1 MRKRCDIPH
10 SASHFQKSLIIA
22 SWLLTF
28 LFTGTAFAQE
38 NRTITGIV
46 RDVTGEP
53 LIGASV
59 IQKGTNNGVITD
71 VDGNFTL
78 TVPADATL
86 SIAYMGYATRE
97 INLAKRK
104 KQGDLKITLS
114 EDTQQLKEV
123 VVTAMGIKKDTKRVG
138 YAISTISADELVKA
152 GAPNFASAMYGKA
165 PGVRITQTQ
174 GGSAGAVSINVRG
187 LTSITGNNQPLII
200 LDGVPIRN
208 GGTGKGTDFAE
219 FGNDGQ
225 IRSNGL
231 VDINPEDIES
241 LSILKGA
248 SATALYGSEAANG
261 AVVITSKRTKS
272 GKLTVDFNDQVMAN
286 LPAYLPK
293 VQTVYGRL
301 LSENPKRTKLQKPP
315 FHHLVLRPEIRRQ
328 RGTLLGRE
336 DAPLPGTDRQPVE
349 RVVSHRL
356 DPDLQSRHL
365 TRDGNH
371 QQPLLLHIHGRDSQ
385 CPDRKLHQTQL
396 QADRFVSTGETA
408 ETGILP

>member
-28 LFTGTAFAQE
+28 LFPGTAFAQE

-208 GGTGKGTDFAE
+208 GGTGKARTSPNLATTD
-219 FGNDGQ
+219 
-225 IRSNGL
+225 
-231 VDINPEDIES
+231 
-241 LSILKGA
+241 
-248 SATALYGSEAANG
+248 
-261 AVVITSKRTKS
+261 KS
-272 GKLTVDFNDQVMAN
+272 VPMVW
-286 LPAYLPK
+286 
-293 VQTVYGRL
+293 
-301 LSENPKRTKLQKPP
+301 
-315 FHHLVLRPEIRRQ
+315 
-328 RGTLLGRE
+328 
-336 DAPLPGTDRQPVE
+336 
-349 RVVSHRL
+349 
-356 DPDLQSRHL
+356 
-365 TRDGNH
+365 
-371 QQPLLLHIHGRDSQ
+371 
-385 CPDRKLHQTQL
+385 
-396 QADRFVSTGETA
+396 
-408 ETGILP
+408 

>member
-22 SWLLTF
+22 SWLLAF

-38 NRTITGIV
+38 SRTIKGIV

-208 GGTGKGTDFAE
+208 GGTGKGTEEMTYPSSRRDSMAFHTAARLTPRARLISSPDRG
-219 FGNDGQ
+219 FPSRAFNSASTSSRS
-225 IRSNGL
+225 IRS
-231 VDINPEDIES
+231 
-241 LSILKGA
+241 
-248 SATALYGSEAANG
+248 
-261 AVVITSKRTKS
+261 TS
-272 GKLTVDFNDQVMAN
+272 
-286 LPAYLPK
+286 
-293 VQTVYGRL
+293 
-301 LSENPKRTKLQKPP
+301 
-315 FHHLVLRPEIRRQ
+315 FH
-328 RGTLLGRE
+328 
-336 DAPLPGTDRQPVE
+336 
-349 RVVSHRL
+349 
-356 DPDLQSRHL
+356 
-365 TRDGNH
+365 
-371 QQPLLLHIHGRDSQ
+371 PLLYPS
-385 CPDRKLHQTQL
+385 PPKS
-396 QADRFVSTGETA
+396 STY
-408 ETGILP
+408 ISF

>member
-1 MRKRCDIPH
+1 MTFHIQRRTSK
-10 SASHFQKSLIIA
+10 KSLIIA
-22 SWLLTF
+22 SWLLAF

-38 NRTITGIV
+38 NRTIKGIV

-187 LTSITGNNQPLII
+187 LTSITGITSHSSFW
-200 LDGVPIRN
+200 
-208 GGTGKGTDFAE
+208 TGY
-219 FGNDGQ
+219 
-225 IRSNGL
+225 
-231 VDINPEDIES
+231 P
-241 LSILKGA
+241 
-248 SATALYGSEAANG
+248 SATAVRAKAR
-261 AVVITSKRTKS
+261 TSPNLATTDKS
-272 GKLTVDFNDQVMAN
+272 VPMVW
-286 LPAYLPK
+286 
-293 VQTVYGRL
+293 
-301 LSENPKRTKLQKPP
+301 
-315 FHHLVLRPEIRRQ
+315 
-328 RGTLLGRE
+328 
-336 DAPLPGTDRQPVE
+336 
-349 RVVSHRL
+349 
-356 DPDLQSRHL
+356 
-365 TRDGNH
+365 
-371 QQPLLLHIHGRDSQ
+371 
-385 CPDRKLHQTQL
+385 
-396 QADRFVSTGETA
+396 
-408 ETGILP
+408 

>member
-1 MRKRCDIPH
+1 MKIRMRKRCDIPH

-38 NRTITGIV
+38 NRTIKGIV

-208 GGTGKGTDFAE
+208 GGTGESTAFCKITPSKDTSESQRAL
-219 FGNDGQ
+219 FGEVFFVDSLDGQ
-225 IRSNGL
+225 
-231 VDINPEDIES
+231 
-241 LSILKGA
+241 
-248 SATALYGSEAANG
+248 
-261 AVVITSKRTKS
+261 TKS
-272 GKLTVDFNDQVMAN
+272 SKYAWVYSSSVTNGGIYRYNTIAELKDSGVTTVGVWNV
-286 LPAYLPK
+286 
-293 VQTVYGRL
+293 G
-301 LSENPKRTKLQKPP
+301 
-315 FHHLVLRPEIRRQ
+315 
-328 RGTLLGRE
+328 
-336 DAPLPGTDRQPVE
+336 
-349 RVVSHRL
+349 
-356 DPDLQSRHL
+356 
-365 TRDGNH
+365 
-371 QQPLLLHIHGRDSQ
+371 
-385 CPDRKLHQTQL
+385 
-396 QADRFVSTGETA
+396 
-408 ETGILP
+408 

>member
-1 MRKRCDIPH
+1 MPH
-10 SASHFQKSLIIA
+10 IASHFHKNLIIL
-22 SWLLTF
+22 SWVLAF
-28 LFTGTAFAQE
+28 LFTGTVLAQE
-38 NRTITGIV
+38 TKTIKGIV
-46 RDVTGEP
+46 KDAAGEP

-59 IQKGTNNGVITD
+59 VQKDTNNGVLTD
-71 VDGNFTL
+71 MDGNFTL

-86 SIAYMGYATRE
+86 SIAYMGYTTRE

-104 KQGDLKITLS
+104 KQGDLRITLS
-114 EDTQQLKEV
+114 EDAQQLKEV

-138 YAISTISADELVKA
+138 YAVSTINADELVKA

-208 GGTGKGTDFAE
+208 GGTGKSTDFAE

-231 VDINPEDIES
+231 VDINPEDIETI
-241 LSILKGA
+241 SILKGA

-261 AVVITSKRTKS
+261 AVVITSKRAKS
-272 GKLTVDFNDQVMAN
+272 GKLTVDFTAQVMAN

-293 VQTVYGRL
+293 VQTLYG
-301 LSENPKRTKLQKPP
+301 
-315 FHHLVLRPEIRRQ
+315 
-328 RGTLLGRE
+328 
-336 DAPLPGTDRQPVE
+336 PGTYNTAYSDYEKATGGFYQRTMNGQNYKSL
-349 RVVSHRL
+349 RSTT
-356 DPDLQSRHL
+356 QSFGPKYDGSDVLYWDGTVRAYLPL
-365 TRDGNH
+365 TDNPWKELFRTGWN
-371 QQPLLLHIHGRDSQ
+371 QTYTLAISQ
-385 CPDRKLHQTQL
+385 GTENSSN
-396 QADRFVSTGETA
+396 RFSYTFMDE
-408 ETGILP
+408 IPMH